1 MRSAAATP
9 GSGRRLL
16 PAMLA
21 LYTLASLIHFV
32 HNAEYLA
39 YYPNMPSWITGPQV
53 YATWAAIA
61 MVGLCGWLV
70 FRTRFKW
77 AGLALLAA
85 YAALGFDGLAHYS
98 LALCSQHSLAMNV
111 TIWSEV
117 ISAAL
122 LLTVVGAQAM
132 TLRSARTLAA

>member
-1 MRSAAATP
+1 MRSAFDAHGHAA
-9 GSGRRLL
+9 RLL

-21 LYTLASLIHFV
+21 LYTLASLIHFI

-39 YYPNMPSWITGPQV
+39 YYPNMPAWITGPQV

-61 MVGLCGWLV
+61 MVGLTGWLV
-70 FRTRFKW
+70 FRTRFKLP
-77 AGLALLAA
+77 GLAMLAA

-111 TIWSEV
+111 TIWGEV

-122 LLTVVGAQAM
+122 LLTVVGVRAVG
-132 TLRSARTLAA
+132 LRRLPTPTT